1 LAHIQSSIA
10 FQMGAGLFKHL
21 LRLPLVYFE
30 KRHVG
35 DLVSRFGSTEP
46 IRHLFAEGLISVGI
60 DGVMAVLTL
69 TMIFIYAPSLG
80 AIVLA
85 ALFVYVLLRIVFFH
99 KLRRSSLDLMVA
111 RAREGTTFI
120 ETVRA
125 IESIKL
131 FGREAERCAVWMNHH
146 AELTSFSTT
155 RRWKSAAR
163 NQATFLVG
171 RRRSRLPSTRKEKM
185 SLPKFWRQRR
195 RRRQRL
201 PRVDQEVA
209 LQAIVRSASTRSNAY
224 REAGL

>member
-1 LAHIQSSIA
+1 
-10 FQMGAGLFKHL
+10 
-21 LRLPLVYFE
+21 
-30 KRHVG
+30 
-35 DLVSRFGSTEP
+35 
-46 IRHLFAEGLISVGI
+46 
-60 DGVMAVLTL
+60 MAVLTL

-125 IESIKL
+125 IQSIKL

-146 AELTSFSTT
+146 AELTSFPTT

-209 LQAIVRSASTRSNAY
+209 LQAIVRSASTRS
-224 REAGL
+224 RELIHKKLGKTLGLSTMQLYLKRWGFSLCACGRATPQIMAWPPPTP